1 MVEGNITGEVLIAAV
16 GIGGLVTQYGRAFTS
31 DRLFAVVIMIVCMS
45 FAASWLTDLA
55 SRL

>member
-31 DRLFAVVIMIVCMS
+31 DRLFAVVIMIVCS
-45 FAASWLTDLA
+45 PSPLA
-55 SRL
+55 G